1 MLPSIPPEVSRP
13 KFFISRVPLLPSF
26 IMPLLP
32 LPRIK
37 YGDGWEIKTDSRAG
51 GFSQRFSGSVSLEK
65 LRRDS
70 RCTDFALIQE
80 MLLSEHL

>member
-1 MLPSIPPEVSRP
+1 MFPNSEAVSRP
-13 KFFISRVPLLPSF
+13 KVFNNPEKTLIRSF

-51 GFSQRFSGSVSLEK
+51 GFSLGFSVSVSPEK

-70 RCTDFALIQE
+70 WCTGFCVDAE
-80 MLLSEHL
+80 NAAV